1 MIMTDLFYKLACEK
15 FDNPAKTIDWSI
27 IGWDDWKQVLP
38 GYLTDDIEML
48 LKLRG
53 MPRTCAFDCCV
64 GRVYGNIAA
73 ALRDKKIISEQAQ
86 ALRRLYVYAM
96 MDGYNKNADAA

>member
-1 MIMTDLFYKLACEK
+1 MTDLFYKLVCEK
-15 FDNPAKTIDWSI
+15 FDSPAKKIDWSV
-27 IGWDDWKQVLP
+27 IGWDDWKQILP
-38 GYLTDDIEML
+38 SYLIDDIEL
-48 LKLRG
+48 LLLAYKL
-53 MPRTCAFDCCV
+53 PKSYAFDCCV

-73 ALRDKKIISEQAQ
+73 ALRDRKIIAEQAQ